1 MQTRVV
7 GLDVLAGAPGTNPST
22 FLVENSASAQLTPSL
37 PPASLS
43 HLTAAEYTHLSS
55 EINFIQNHD
64 EHADIASGFQDTQEG
79 LADETLESPDN
90 FASAAQREAQSS
102 EPIVNSALQ
111 QYLVATLERL
121 GKQIKKHGQP
131 DCYRRGDFIIRP
143 KHAIFIL
150 HDAARTGLASD
161 YLCHR
166 DIFVWLPALLPG
178 APEAFKCTC
187 GKRLSKNAETLQ
199 GVVKGLQKNGH
210 PPCSIVYTDSPQTEH
225 QFHEKI
231 TPSLL
236 KNVQHI
242 LPSQS
247 SIPFKPSKDI
257 KVFFV
262 EDAAFMDQLCAD
274 ILQQVDLSPSS
285 HSSHLLVAFDV
296 QVIPLA
302 SSVQAIQL
310 CTPQINI
317 VFKTSHIHSQKHF
330 PAALRAIL
338 TSQSIIKLG
347 CQVKQ
352 GLLEIAKCYN
362 DNEIQVSL
370 ESNPAI
376 LEIGLHSKLKGA
388 VTHAASP
395 LNVLSESIL
404 KKSLSLPPVA
414 SISNWNLP
422 DYIQNLHNQVDCIWQ
437 LYKALY
443 TCNSVG
449 LHLALEQSQKNGHPV
464 TLFHGD
470 KPVAGGCI
478 IWPHPGFINAIND
491 NEGQTRQI
499 RVTSTRSLISI
510 TQVLVP
516 GSIHALHSQS
526 IQWIFDHEKLAV
538 VTTST
543 LRSRSQNQAIQ
554 LSNAFDH
561 AFALPAPRSYQLDK
575 HIPTLTLSIVENDQS
590 SIHENSS
597 AIEGIDEDDSE
608 HDNSFYEELDDMFEH
623 LGEELHQIPESTQ
636 VVGDNSISDNS
647 MPTRVLDDAFH
658 FMDRLLRLLSKKNS
672 AFKSFS
678 HDFSEAIFIRDINDE
693 ARVKQVLETN
703 GLDWEFMIRAK
714 AHVIN
719 RRVRR
724 YIPAPKILAPR
735 LEALFN
741 GYKDII
747 CSTQQGRKK
756 PFFSKEAREMADR
769 LLETARQGFLSD
781 PDGISLYYIMAT
793 DKDGLTIYRTVRG
806 TNSVEGG
813 VHMAVRRVFG
823 SLQASPELAECL
835 LLNWILRRNRT
846 VGHLNRTGKKYQGH
860 FAPWLSD
867 EITELTVEL
876 GVLPSFQRPHV
887 LVTRI
892 ATAETF
898 GIQPLAS
905 DLAEKYHLTVLPP
918 RQETGIPHHRDMPVH
933 TLTRLSTKPINRY
946 RYLQIRQ
953 RTLYPVTPVHTY
965 AEFQLFQKYI
975 HDAQFKKGSKTH
987 LPHEFYKG
995 IDWEKVAAYWN
1006 TIVHQQENAETDS
1019 NKRIYGKLPSHLE
1032 RHAKRIVSYR
1042 SERSTILMGSNAAA
1056 LKLLNDL
1063 LTASND
1069 NNSRVM
1075 AQDALTPPEVPAGEE
1090 DLGYRHFTGD

>member
-1 MQTRVV
+1 MGPAANAAGFARSRGCRTAPRPTNETLTTGKRKRSINWGGKRAGSGRKRKITVTRAVLSPPAPISAAVVTYSGSANMASGFFAPRMQTRVV

-187 GKRLSKNAETLQ
+187 GKRLSKNGYNDNPVARRVKSLPADYFLLTNRFLCDSARQTDTGCGTSWQGTDPHIIAQLPRWVSIAFPAYLSASGAIDKGIMSQMCKTFATRFGPSPFAEMMAELQRKHHSELELMYFDAARYQNLYGSQQIPPFSAFDDPLHYAGSPPSTHYLKALFVEWVTAHRPFIERAQACLPADIMKVDHTFHYLKYMGGLNGQRIHEASYTNVNQFEEIRSLALVPSKSLLYVAETLQ

-247 SIPFKPSKDI
+247 SIPFKPSKDM

-376 LEIGLHSKLKGA
+376 LEIGLHSKLK
-388 VTHAASP
+388 
-395 LNVLSESIL
+395 
-404 KKSLSLPPVA
+404 
-414 SISNWNLP
+414 
-422 DYIQNLHNQVDCIWQ
+422 
-437 LYKALY
+437 
-443 TCNSVG
+443 
-449 LHLALEQSQKNGHPV
+449 EQ
-464 TLFHGD
+464 
-470 KPVAGGCI
+470 
-478 IWPHPGFINAIND
+478 
-491 NEGQTRQI
+491 
-499 RVTSTRSLISI
+499 
-510 TQVLVP
+510 
-516 GSIHALHSQS
+516 
-526 IQWIFDHEKLAV
+526 
-538 VTTST
+538 
-543 LRSRSQNQAIQ
+543 
-554 LSNAFDH
+554 
-561 AFALPAPRSYQLDK
+561 
-575 HIPTLTLSIVENDQS
+575 
-590 SIHENSS
+590 
-597 AIEGIDEDDSE
+597 
-608 HDNSFYEELDDMFEH
+608 
-623 LGEELHQIPESTQ
+623 
-636 VVGDNSISDNS
+636 
-647 MPTRVLDDAFH
+647 
-658 FMDRLLRLLSKKNS
+658 
-672 AFKSFS
+672 
-678 HDFSEAIFIRDINDE
+678 
-693 ARVKQVLETN
+693 
-703 GLDWEFMIRAK
+703 
-714 AHVIN
+714 
-719 RRVRR
+719 
-724 YIPAPKILAPR
+724 
-735 LEALFN
+735 
-741 GYKDII
+741 
-747 CSTQQGRKK
+747 
-756 PFFSKEAREMADR
+756 
-769 LLETARQGFLSD
+769 
-781 PDGISLYYIMAT
+781 
-793 DKDGLTIYRTVRG
+793 
-806 TNSVEGG
+806 
-813 VHMAVRRVFG
+813 
-823 SLQASPELAECL
+823 
-835 LLNWILRRNRT
+835 
-846 VGHLNRTGKKYQGH
+846 
-860 FAPWLSD
+860 
-867 EITELTVEL
+867 
-876 GVLPSFQRPHV
+876 
-887 LVTRI
+887 
-892 ATAETF
+892 
-898 GIQPLAS
+898 
-905 DLAEKYHLTVLPP
+905 
-918 RQETGIPHHRDMPVH
+918 
-933 TLTRLSTKPINRY
+933 
-946 RYLQIRQ
+946 
-953 RTLYPVTPVHTY
+953 
-965 AEFQLFQKYI
+965 
-975 HDAQFKKGSKTH
+975 
-987 LPHEFYKG
+987 
-995 IDWEKVAAYWN
+995 
-1006 TIVHQQENAETDS
+1006 
-1019 NKRIYGKLPSHLE
+1019 
-1032 RHAKRIVSYR
+1032 
-1042 SERSTILMGSNAAA
+1042 
-1056 LKLLNDL
+1056 
-1063 LTASND
+1063 
-1069 NNSRVM
+1069 
-1075 AQDALTPPEVPAGEE
+1075 
-1090 DLGYRHFTGD
+1090 